1 MRVLLLAKS
10 KFFIPLD
17 QMAMMTQGF
26 VAWRDRY
33 RDKMDEFFF
42 FAGRTAGGGILNVV
56 DEAELN
62 QIVNEW
68 PFSIYS
74 EVDIIPLVDGDVAL
88 SQLQGMIEMMSG
100 QMGNG

>member
-33 RDKMDEFFF
+33 RD
-42 FAGRTAGGGILNVV
+42 
-56 DEAELN
+56 
-62 QIVNEW
+62 
-68 PFSIYS
+68 
-74 EVDIIPLVDGDVAL
+74 
-88 SQLQGMIEMMSG
+88 
-100 QMGNG
+100 